1 VAIAPS
7 LDSQAYAPAA
17 RLRLLI
23 IDEQPLLREGLR
35 ASLASES
42 TIDVVAAAGSM
53 NEAIALATQ
62 HAPGVVLTELHAGSG
77 GLGELMAGL
86 ERAGLRPHV
95 VVLTRLA
102 GEQQVRQAVAAGV
115 RAYVSKDDGYSEL
128 LEALRVVATGRRFF
142 SDTVESQIL
151 AQYADRVLA
160 RHGTSAASITPRERE
175 VLARIGQGQTNKG
188 VARALHLS
196 VKTVEK
202 HRSNVMRKLN
212 LHNTAALTVYAIRQG
227 LISPEESR
235 GDG

>member
-1 VAIAPS
+1 MAMAPS
-7 LDSQAYAPAA
+7 LESQTYAPAA

-23 IDEQPLLREGLR
+23 VDEQPLLREGLR

-42 TIDVVAAAGSM
+42 SIDVVAAAGSM
-53 NEAIALATQ
+53 NEAIALAAQ
-62 HAPGVVLTELHAGSG
+62 HAPGVVLTELRAGSG

-86 ERAGLRPHV
+86 ERARQQPHV
-95 VVLTRLA
+95 VVLTRQA
-102 GEQQVRQAVAAGV
+102 GEQQVRQAIAAGV

-128 LEALRVVATGRRFF
+128 LEALRVVAVGRRFF

-151 AQYADRVLA
+151 AQYAERVLA
-160 RHGTSAASITPRERE
+160 RHSTSGASITPRERE
-175 VLARIGQGQTNKG
+175 VLARIGQGQTNKDI
-188 VARALHLS
+188 ARALHLS

-227 LISPEESR
+227 LISPDESR